1 MPVQSNT
8 SAKRSGLSDNAI
20 SAISY
25 IAIVPAIVFL
35 VLPPYSKRPM
45 VRLHAWQS
53 IFFNLAAFSFACV
66 FELAVAFTALVSS
79 SFSPS
84 LSWIIT
90 LAWTVKL
97 GWIMSWVLCAV
108 KALNGRGLRIPLIGA
123 LAERQSGFRFGTLA
137 PYGSHANG
145 DSESLMEPNRKDP
158 ASHVTA

>member
-1 MPVQSNT
+1 MPSQSNT
-8 SAKRSGLSDNAI
+8 SAQRSGLSDNAI

-66 FELAVAFTALVSS
+66 IELAVAFSALVSS
-79 SFSPS
+79 SFHPTQ
-84 LSWIIT
+84 SWIIA
-90 LAWTVKL
+90 LAWTVKV
-97 GWIMSWVLCAV
+97 GWIMSWVLCAI
-108 KALNGRGLRIPLIGA
+108 KALNGRGLRLPLIGA

-137 PYGSHANG
+137 PYGSHANS
-145 DSESLMEPNRKDP
+145 DSKSIMEPNKKDP
-158 ASHVTA
+158 ASPVTA

>member
-8 SAKRSGLSDNAI
+8 STKRSALSDNAI

-35 VLPPYSKRPM
+35 VLPPYSKRPL

-53 IFFNLAAFSFACV
+53 IFFNFAAFSIACV
-66 FELAVAFTALVSS
+66 IELGVAFTALVAS
-79 SFSPS
+79 SFNPS
-84 LSWIIT
+84 QSWIAA
-90 LAWTVKL
+90 LAWTVKV

-123 LAERQSGFRFGTLA
+123 LAERQSGFRFGTLE
-137 PYGSHANG
+137 PYASHANG
-145 DSESLMEPNRKDP
+145 HSESLLEPNSKDP
-158 ASHVTA
+158 VTA